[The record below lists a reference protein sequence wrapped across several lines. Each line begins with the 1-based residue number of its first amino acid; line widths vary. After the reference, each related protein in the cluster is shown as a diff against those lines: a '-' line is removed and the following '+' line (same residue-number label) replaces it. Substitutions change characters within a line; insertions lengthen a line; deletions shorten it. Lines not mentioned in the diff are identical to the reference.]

1 MENTQN
7 KLLETS
13 IKPIWDSNY
22 SAIVISCSNEFVPYF
37 CVCMQSILEHTS
49 KNHNYDFVIFEQ
61 SISNENKKIIKDT
74 YESENVSIRFYNP
87 SKNFDKSKLY
97 YYAHVSIETY
107 FKLSIPIIM
116 KNYKKVLFLDADII
130 VEKDIA
136 ELYNTDLEGKS
147 LGACP
152 CCMWNGLMKIYP
164 ELYKKTVK
172 TLKIKDVHMV
182 LQGGVLLI
190 DIDKWNNN
198 NYPAQLIKDVSH
210 NKYITHDQGALNK
223 ILYGDVILLEPS
235 WNHEVCTSEF
245 KKTYQNM
252 DATIKTIYEKG
263 KDNPYII
270 HYNGF
275 MKPWKYI
282 EEDLADKWWHYAYK
296 TPYYETMLAKQEEE
310 LKLYPAFKNCKN
322 VIAMGC
328 SNLYAPYLSVYLL
341 SILNFS
347 DDKKFYDIVILESD
361 ISDENKKI
369 LKNLIS
375 KSNVS
380 LRFYNVGRFFDH
392 LNLYITYNYFA
403 KQCYYRLAMGK
414 VFCNYKKIIYT
425 DIDIIAN
432 GDIAELFNIDMGD
445 NIIGASEEILWTK
458 ENRNGKKQLG
468 INIDNYVN
476 KLVGIDGKYYNTGVM
491 LVDIQKYNEF
501 SNFEDLIEIALKNK
515 YINIEQDVLN
525 NVFRKHFYKLPSIY
539 NFEIY
544 QLIYDGTSES
554 YKNYMKD
561 LDDARLIHYL
571 TIDKVWNNPDL
582 LKAHIWWEYARK
594 SPFYEQILL
603 RMNQQTVNNK
613 LHESF
618 NKVLHYN
625 KNLILYYKYKIL
637 GNFMFGKTKERY
649 KLKKRSFKEKI
660 KHVRQLKKQ
669 INIIN

>member
-1 MENTQN
+1 
-7 KLLETS
+7 
-13 IKPIWDSNY
+13 
-22 SAIVISCSNEFVPYF
+22 
-37 CVCMQSILEHTS
+37 
-49 KNHNYDFVIFEQ
+49 
-61 SISNENKKIIKDT
+61 
-74 YESENVSIRFYNP
+74 
-87 SKNFDKSKLY
+87 
-97 YYAHVSIETY
+97 
-107 FKLSIPIIM
+107 
-116 KNYKKVLFLDADII
+116 
-130 VEKDIA
+130 
-136 ELYNTDLEGKS
+136 
-147 LGACP
+147 
-152 CCMWNGLMKIYP
+152 
-164 ELYKKTVK
+164 
-172 TLKIKDVHMV
+172 
-182 LQGGVLLI
+182 
-190 DIDKWNNN
+190 
-198 NYPAQLIKDVSH
+198 
-210 NKYITHDQGALNK
+210 
-223 ILYGDVILLEPS
+223 
-235 WNHEVCTSEF
+235 
-245 KKTYQNM
+245 
-252 DATIKTIYEKG
+252 
-263 KDNPYII
+263 
-270 HYNGF
+270 
-275 MKPWKYI
+275 
-282 EEDLADKWWHYAYK
+282 
-296 TPYYETMLAKQEEE
+296 
-310 LKLYPAFKNCKN
+310 
-322 VIAMGC
+322 
-328 SNLYAPYLSVYLL
+328 
-341 SILNFS
+341 
-347 DDKKFYDIVILESD
+347 
-361 ISDENKKI
+361 
-369 LKNLIS
+369 
-375 KSNVS
+375 
-380 LRFYNVGRFFDH
+380 
-392 LNLYITYNYFA
+392 
-403 KQCYYRLAMGK
+403 MGK

-544 QLIYDGTSES
+544 SLIYDGTSES

-649 KLKKRSFKEKI
+649 KFKKRSFKEKI